1 MAKEASFDVVSE
13 LNLEEVKNAIQM
25 TTKEL
30 TNRFDFKGSTVE
42 IKMENNHLTIVGDDD
57 FKLEQIK
64 DVLFGKL
71 VKRGVPIKNIQFG
84 ETQHALGS
92 KARQF
97 AQLISGIDRENG
109 KKVTTAIKNSK
120 IKVKAQIQEDQIRVT
135 GKNRDDLQAVIQ
147 LLRKLD
153 LPIELQF
160 TNYR

>member
-92 KARQF
+92 KARQV
-97 AQLISGIDRENG
+97 AKLISGIDRENG